1 MIPELQLGTDLADGS
16 LVVLKERE
24 HHDVALYWQTWTL
37 DSPRLDRVS
46 KAIRKVS
53 GQKLRGAHPGS

>member
-1 MIPELQLGTDLADGS
+1 
-16 LVVLKERE
+16 VLKERE

-46 KAIRKVS
+46 KAIHKASR
-53 GQKLRGAHPGS
+53 QKLRGAHPDG